1 MLSSILAAAVLFI
14 NPLQICIAGTPNE
27 VYYVKSDNIQHYP
40 CPSGSTVKCKTL
52 AEYLTNKNMY
62 WNSNQVFV
70 FLCGTQNLTGVLEVR
85 DLHNIFLNGSTRC
98 AVNGQDTSVIQCN
111 RKVPSGIT
119 FANSTNVHIHNIKMV
134 DCWAPI
140 GSALSTLHYA
150 GLSFHRVTGVHI
162 NNMAVV
168 NSRQFGI
175 NAYSCQGELIIKD
188 SHFHGNGD
196 PFFSGGNA
204 RFLYED
210 CSDTI
215 NTLEIKSSSF
225 TEGRTSLG
233 DSTAAGIMIT
243 ALCSE
248 LKVTF
253 EAIAATNNSGGN
265 ILIRMNYITFQK
277 WSVVV
282 HESLIANGSGSTLGS
297 GFILL
302 SSFPAG
308 SPDNNHCHDKYGTL
322 NVVNTKFIGNKE
334 EMFGASLHI
343 VLQESMCKLV
353 GIKIVNCLF
362 DSNSTGYGTALK
374 INHTA
379 FPKHLQASHQAS
391 HQVVLSKTLFSSI
404 IQYEISAMELINI
417 ENVHLINCTFNNN
430 LGTAVTLRNSN
441 LILTGDI
448 TFKENRGVYGAAM
461 AFYGSSSMFINNHTS
476 VCFQNNKASKMGGAI
491 YIKESDFDTPKPC
504 FFQPNVRSPTL
515 ISQLH
520 DFMKLE
526 FINNTAELAGNAI
539 YGGEVYRCTMF
550 GNFTSSIN
558 NESSNTLPSLIFNA
572 IFKFSDKKHMQVAS
586 SKPLSFQKEG
596 IHICTSL
603 KKSSAFP
610 GQIFN
615 ILILVSSQYN
625 NTPIPSLIKASLS
638 NKSSEF
644 AQIVG
649 IREML
654 IFSNSCI
661 NFGLEYKLKSN
672 NIQTSAIEV
681 LLSQYPHQKYADANI
696 SIDLYN
702 CPWGFQLNNGT
713 CECANYNVN
722 TKGYMRCDLT
732 SGNLQKRSNHW
743 IGCYRKGRE
752 NCHNKVMVGMK
763 TRYSDCCHNKDMSVT
778 AEDTDIQCKEG
789 RTGLGCGS
797 CLGNYS
803 VVLGTDNCMKCSD
816 SYLGLVAV
824 YMVAVILLILF
835 LAAFNV
841 TITNGY
847 LNCFIFYAN
856 CIYINRNEFFSAFN
870 KYEVTRLMITW
881 LNLDLGIEVCL
892 FNGMTMIQKTWLQLG
907 YVFYMWTLHIIIIFL
922 CRRSTRCTRLFGENV
937 NKVLSTLI
945 LLSFVKTVRIVQSI
959 LSANKLYVI
968 NSTSD
973 SGLDRNMWLMDST
986 IHFAEGYHIPLL
998 IVAVFLLVVLLLL
1011 TLSLL
1016 FIQFLARLSGWRCF
1030 RWVAKLYPFFET
1042 FTGPCTPNYA
1052 FWQGLMFTFQIL
1064 VYFQHNLE
1072 PSPISVAIT
1081 GLVAL
1086 VLAILSSVFPKGV
1099 YKKRSVNLFQFS
1111 LLVNF
1116 ILLCTVHY
1124 INRASK
1130 NASIQERPTQISIII
1145 AFLSLVIFHLVD
1157 NSKKIKEKLMIIKGW
1172 CCVVIN
1178 ERGMDQLQDQEHHV
1192 TYTEVTVSPEGSNEH
1207 TPLIPAQLLPPVVHF
1222 DTSREALMQSVED

>member
-1 MLSSILAAAVLFI
+1 MSSTIIAAVVL
-14 NPLQICIAGTPNE
+14 CIIFPIQLCNASKPNE
-27 VYYVKSDNIQHYP
+27 VNYVKSDDIQHYP

-52 AEYLTNKNMY
+52 AEYLTNQNMY
-62 WNSNQVFV
+62 LNNNQVFV
-70 FLCGTQNLTGVLEVR
+70 FLCGTHNLTGVLEVR
-85 DLHNIFLNGSTRC
+85 DRHNIFLNGSTRC
-98 AVNGQDTSVIQCN
+98 EVNGEDTSVIQCN

-119 FANSTNVHIHNIKMV
+119 FANSSNVHIHNIKMV

-196 PFFSGGNA
+196 HVFYGGNA

-210 CSDTI
+210 CSDKI
-215 NTLEIKSSSF
+215 NTLEIKSSNFS
-225 TEGRTSLG
+225 EGRTSLG
-233 DSTAAGIMIT
+233 DSTATGIMIT

-253 EAIAATNNSGGN
+253 EAIAANNNSGGN
-265 ILIRMNYITFQK
+265 IMIRMNYITFQK
-277 WSVVV
+277 WSVAV

-297 GFILL
+297 GFVLL

-308 SPDNNHCHDKYGTL
+308 SPDYNHCHDKYGTL
-322 NVVNTKFIGNKE
+322 KVVNTKFTGNKE

-343 VLQESMCKLV
+343 VLQESICKLV
-353 GIKIVNCLF
+353 GIEIHECLF

-374 INHTA
+374 INLPV
-379 FPKHLQASHQAS
+379 FPKHLQLASHEI
-391 HQVVLSKTLFSSI
+391 VLSTTLFSNILQQHEMS
-404 IQYEISAMELINI
+404 STMELINI
-417 ENVHLINCTFNNN
+417 ENVHLVNCTFTNN
-430 LGTAVTLRNSN
+430 LGTAVSLQNSN

-476 VCFQNNKASKMGGAI
+476 VCFQNNRASKMGGAI

-504 FFQPNVRSPTL
+504 FFQPNVRSHTL
-515 ISQLH
+515 IFQLH

-550 GNFTSSIN
+550 RKFVDTANIS
-558 NESSNTLPSLIFNA
+558 NETKNIIPSLIFNA
-572 IFKFSDKKHMQVAS
+572 IFNFTDKLLIIP
-586 SKPLSFQKEG
+586 SKPDHVLSFQQER
-596 IHICTSL
+596 IHICTDHM
-603 KKSSAFP
+603 KRSAFP

-615 ILILVSSQYN
+615 ISVQARSQCNGTAIPTLID
-625 NTPIPSLIKASLS
+625 ASLS
-638 NKSSEF
+638 DKSSVY
-644 AQIVG
+644 AQIIMEKEIFIYNSLNVCT
-649 IREML
+649 
-654 IFSNSCI
+654 IFSVKFKLNSD
-661 NFGLEYKLKSN
+661 NFGKSSL
-672 NIQTSAIEV
+672 TIEV
-681 LLSQYPHQKYADANI
+681 VLSHKNYADANI
-696 SIDLYN
+696 SIDLQS

-713 CECANYNVN
+713 CECANYNSVQS
-722 TKGYMRCDLT
+722 KGNLKCDFT
-732 SGNLQKRSNHW
+732 SGRIQKHDSSYW
-743 IGCYRKGRE
+743 IGCYRKGSESCR
-752 NCHNKVMVGMK
+752 NKEILW
-763 TRYSDCCHNKDMSVT
+763 TSTTHRDCCHYVTDMLVT
-778 AEDTDIQCKEG
+778 AEDIDIQCKEG

-816 SYLGLVAV
+816 SYLGLVPL
-824 YMVAVILLILF
+824 YMLAVILLIFF
-835 LAAFNV
+835 LTAFNV

-856 CIYINRNEFFSAFN
+856 FIYINRNEFFSAFS

-907 YVFYMWTLHIIIIFL
+907 YVFYMLTLHIIIIFL

-937 NKVLSTLI
+937 HKVLSTLI
-945 LLSFVKTVRIVQSI
+945 LLSFVKTGRIV
-959 LSANKLYVI
+959 LSTCSVKHLFIFSSRFDVNWKV
-968 NSTSD
+968 
-973 SGLDRNMWLMDST
+973 WLVDPN
-986 IHFAEGYHIPLL
+986 IGYAEGKHIPLL

-1030 RWVAKLYPFFET
+1030 RWVTKLYPFFET

-1052 FWQGLMFTFQIL
+1052 FWQGLMFAFQIL
-1064 VYFQHNLE
+1064 MLLTHLLKLSLV
-1072 PSPISVAIT
+1072 STT
-1081 GLVAL
+1081 GLLAL
-1086 VLAILSSVFPKGV
+1086 ILAILSCALPNGV
-1099 YKKRSVNLFQFS
+1099 YKRRSVNFFQFS
-1111 LLVNF
+1111 LLVN
-1116 ILLCTVHY
+1116 IVLLCSVHNFNN
-1124 INRASK
+1124 IWKRA
-1130 NASIQERPTQISIII
+1130 TQISISI
-1145 AFLSLVIFHLVD
+1145 AFLSLFIFLLVD
-1157 NSKKIKEKLMIIKGW
+1157 NSKKIKERLVILRRW
-1172 CCVVIN
+1172 CCMCIVVN
-1178 ERGMDQLQDQEHHV
+1178 DQRLDQLQQQRCHV
-1192 TYTEVTVSPEGSNEH
+1192 THTEVTVSPEGSNEH
-1207 TPLIPAQLLPPVVHF
+1207 TPLVPAQSLPPVVHF
-1222 DTSREALMQSVED
+1222 DTPKEALMQTGGN